1 MNFHS
6 FSLPLDRCQEAK
18 NCRGALT
25 PHAACNQLARAY
37 AIDTLKGDFQSGFD
51 GEEVFEAV
59 AERNARDTDGLT
71 LIRST
76 RKEALSR
83 FSDRS
88 IDLLH
93 IDGAH
98 SIWI

>member
-1 MNFHS
+1 
-6 FSLPLDRCQEAK
+6 
-18 NCRGALT
+18 
-25 PHAACNQLARAY
+25 
-37 AIDTLKGDFQSGFD
+37 
-51 GEEVFEAV
+51 VFEAV
-59 AERNARDTDGLT
+59 AERNARDTDGLM

-76 RKEALSR
+76 GKEALSR

-93 IDGAH
+93 IDRAH

>member
-1 MNFHS
+1 MS
-6 FSLPLDRCQEAK
+6 RAK

-25 PHAACNQLARAY
+25 PHVTVAACNQLARAY
-37 AIDTLKGDFQSGFD
+37 AIDTLKGDFQSGFY

-59 AERNARDTDGLT
+59 AERNARDTDGST

-88 IDLLH
+88 IDLLR
-93 IDGAH
+93 IDRAH
-98 SIWI
+98 SLWI